1 MRLNRTSS
9 SWTEL
14 ERDKLN
20 ENWRIIEGLGG
31 KVDNIVDEI
40 SDEAFDKIVDSA
52 KLDWKNPVDSF
63 EDLPSSASEGETRM
77 VRDTGKVYRFN
88 GLVWQEIQQI
98 DVSPINEV
106 DSRLTTQLADTD
118 EFRHQESMI
127 SRKLPREPMITIED
141 DDGWIGFYTVLYE
154 LAKEYNIPMT
164 SAMITSRAMS
174 FPGDNRPQRP
184 QNYNY
189 EQVMEMQESGLI
201 EFVSHSHNHER
212 LSEMSEE
219 DIREDF
225 NTTQNFMKKYGFN
238 HRAITIPFGDYGNR
252 EIGIIKEFFDY
263 STGGIKEKTIVKQP
277 ANNYLLGRISSELPF
292 SELEQYM
299 DEAVAEDGWLIICT
313 HVGQDSD
320 SSKEYYESIIQ
331 SALSKGLKFV
341 KLEEGIKHHGNIAQF
356 GGTNRE
362 PATTISS
369 DDVYGKLLGRVRYAE
384 RNEGIDANTPIT
396 EFQKNTI
403 TFTDINTPSADGFP
417 GNFPGILYTHR
428 YTEIPYSRQTYITSR
443 DYKEFVRMWDVDN
456 NKWGD
461 WVTTGTVQYLGLNAI
476 KATDHPT
483 SFNLQRKI
491 SVTQIDSRGNDG
503 FPNNESGLL
512 FNYALHSGTVFPFQ
526 EYKVFRR
533 FL

>member
-1 MRLNRTSS
+1 
-9 SWTEL
+9 
-14 ERDKLN
+14 
-20 ENWRIIEGLGG
+20 
-31 KVDNIVDEI
+31 
-40 SDEAFDKIVDSA
+40 
-52 KLDWKNPVDSF
+52 
-63 EDLPSSASEGETRM
+63 
-77 VRDTGKVYRFN
+77 
-88 GLVWQEIQQI
+88 
-98 DVSPINEV
+98 
-106 DSRLTTQLADTD
+106 
-118 EFRHQESMI
+118 MI

-526 EYKVFRR
+526 EYKVFRDNR
-533 FL
+533 EYRRYWVDGSWTVWTPLSYYRRLSTNVRTGLDPIEEYDMGMTTCLINSHGDRSGLPDESSGILTTFKESTDSPAFNYQEFKKYNSFDKYIRYANTDGTWSGWRKFALEEVV